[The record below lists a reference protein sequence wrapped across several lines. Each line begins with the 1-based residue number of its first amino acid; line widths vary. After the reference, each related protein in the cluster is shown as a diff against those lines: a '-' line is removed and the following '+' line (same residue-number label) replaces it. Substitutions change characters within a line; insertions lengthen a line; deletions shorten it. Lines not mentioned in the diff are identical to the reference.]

1 MRRRLFLNG
10 LAGAAALG
18 LVAREVHAA
27 DRVTVTVEVDR
38 LSTQVGEAVELSVSV
53 ERLGEGAGIPEP
65 VLPDLAALGITL
77 AGQPSSFRG
86 FSTMILNGAVQRRAT
101 QTYSYT
107 LIPSKPG
114 SFSLPVHVMNGAV
127 KIKAPRTPVLE
138 VTGAA
143 PVATPIAG
151 GSGDPTEA
159 QGDMFLWTRLD
170 KPRAYVGEQLIY
182 VLEVYERLP
191 FPNIQLRALPG
202 FQDFWSEELPE
213 GEMRNEAV
221 AGVGYRVHPGLRRAL
236 FPQRAGTL
244 TISAPEVGIGM
255 RRRVGGRPTTVEVLP
270 LPTAGRPAKFSVN
283 NVGLYTIAAKV
294 DRNKVKQ
301 GEPFTLTVTITGT
314 GNIRVIDPGAW
325 PELDGLRRYDPKAET
340 RLSVGNQL
348 GGERTYAFL
357 MIPERGGKLEVPP
370 HSFSFF
376 DPATAK
382 YQTVS
387 TQAIA
392 IAVAGDANA
401 PAPAAA
407 PSDTPAPTNTA
418 KAGEDDLL
426 APLITPDTLP
436 RVGTTPSW
444 LTPGRFTAGMVLAPV
459 MLVASVAARAVWRR
473 LGPDEG
479 SRASAARAERQ
490 RLLMAQC
497 ERGVVSGEGFYNA
510 VSQLL
515 QGQAV
520 ERAGPEG
527 QGLPRRGLQELLAR
541 RGVLA
546 EDVARLGQLL
556 DRCDAARFGG
566 AGPGAAAGPSEG
578 ASDRK
583 AILDDALALL
593 RRSSLAKKGAG

>member
-1 MRRRLFLNG
+1 MRRRRFLTG

-18 LVAREVHAA
+18 LVAREAHAA
-27 DRVTVTVEVDR
+27 DRVTVVAEVDP
-38 LSTQVGEAVELSVSV
+38 LTTQVGEAVELTITV
-53 ERLGEGAGIPEP
+53 ERLGEGAGIPDP
-65 VLPDLAALGITL
+65 VLPDLAALGIAV
-77 AGQPSSFRG
+77 AGMPSSYR
-86 FSTMILNGAVQRRAT
+86 SSATMVLNGAVQRRAT

-107 LIPSKPG
+107 IIPSKPG

-138 VTGAA
+138 VTGTA

-151 GSGDPTEA
+151 GSGDPTVA

-213 GEMRNEAV
+213 GEMRNETV
-221 AGVGYRVHPGLRRAL
+221 AGVPYRVHPGLRRAL

-244 TISAPEVGIGM
+244 TISAPEVGVGM
-255 RRRVGGRPTTVEVLP
+255 RRRVSGRPTTVEVLP
-270 LPTAGRPAKFSVN
+270 LPTEGRPANFSAN

-294 DRNKVKQ
+294 DRAKVKQ

-340 RLSVGNQL
+340 RLNVGSQL
-348 GGERTYAFL
+348 GGERTYEFL
-357 MIPERGGKLEVPP
+357 MIPERAGKVQVPA

-376 DPATAK
+376 DPATTK
-382 YQTVS
+382 YQTVR
-387 TQAIA
+387 TAPIV
-392 IAVAGDANA
+392 IAVVGDANA
-401 PAPAAA
+401 PAPSAEPAA
-407 PSDTPAPTNTA
+407 DA
-418 KAGEDDLL
+418 KAPKKAAKSGEDDLL
-426 APLITPDTLP
+426 APLITPETLP

-444 LTPGRFTAGMVLAPV
+444 LTPTRFTTGMILAPV
-459 MLVASVAARAVWRR
+459 VLLASMAARAVWRR
-473 LGPDEG
+473 VGPDDS
-479 SRASAARAERQ
+479 SRASATRAARQKA
-490 RLLMAQC
+490 LISQC
-497 ERGVVSGEGFYNA
+497 EAGVASGEGFYNA
-510 VSQLL
+510 LSQLL
-515 QGQAV
+515 QALAV

-527 QGLPRRGLQELLAR
+527 QGLPRRSLLELLAR
-541 RGVLA
+541 RGVSGD
-546 EDVARLGQLL
+546 DVQRLGQLL

-566 AGPGAAAGPSEG
+566 TGTDAAAGE
-578 ASDRK
+578 RR
-583 AILDDALALL
+583 AILDDALTLV
-593 RRSSLAKKGAG
+593 RRSSLTKKGAA